1 MKNNKLIIA
10 AAGSGK
16 TTFLINEAMM
26 FKEDKILITTY
37 TEANEAEIK
46 KKIIAQHK
54 SIPSHI
60 TVQTWFSFLI
70 QHGVKPFQGTFND
83 LMFNNDVHGLDLVSK
98 KSAGKFDRSGKQV
111 ISNGH
116 PLYWGEEDFRKHYF
130 NSKWKIYSDKLSKF
144 VFNSDY
150 LSNGEVISRI
160 SRIYSLIY
168 IDEVQDLAGYDLE
181 LIKLLFKSTSKI
193 TLVGDP
199 RQVTYLTHNEAK
211 NDKYS
216 DGRIKNYL
224 EDKCKSLIYGNIDE
238 TSLLA
243 SHRNNKEICDYSSK
257 LYPDLPVTTPCT
269 CIECRANPPSHK
281 GIYLVRDADVEKY
294 LNDHK
299 AVQLRWNVEVKTN
312 SNYTALNFGESKG
325 KTFPDVLIYPTK
337 KMEDWI
343 YNENTVLEK
352 STKAKF
358 YVAITRAKYS
368 VGIISNFPEGINL
381 NGVQFYKPSQN
392 HK

>member
-16 TTFLINEAMM
+16 TTFLINEAMK

-46 KKIIAQHK
+46 KKIIKKHK

-70 QHGVKPFQGTFND
+70 QHGVKPYQGTFND
-83 LMFNNDVHGLDLVSK
+83 LMFDNNIRGLDLVTK
-98 KSAGKFDRSGKQV
+98 KSAGKFDRNGKQV

-116 PLYWGEEDFRKHYF
+116 PLYWGEEDFHKHYF

-144 VFNSDY
+144 VFNADDS
-150 LSNGEVISRI
+150 SNGEVISRI
-160 SRIYSLIY
+160 SRIYSQIY

-181 LIKLLFKSTSKI
+181 LIKRLFKSTSKI

-216 DGRIKNYL
+216 DGKIKNYL
-224 EDKCKSLIYGNIDE
+224 EDKCKSLINGNIDE

-257 LYPDLPVTTPCT
+257 LYPDLPVITPCT
-269 CIECRANPPSHK
+269 CIECRANPPSRR
-281 GIYLVRDADVEKY
+281 GIYLVREADIEKY
-294 LNDHK
+294 LNDLNP
-299 AVQLRWNVEVKTN
+299 VQLRWNLEVNTN
-312 SNYTALNFGESKG
+312 PNYPAMNFGGSKG

-343 YNENTVLEK
+343 YNEKTVLEN
-352 STKAKF
+352 STRAKY

-368 VGIISNFPEGINL
+368 VGIISNFAEGINL
-381 NGVQFYKPSQN
+381 NGVQFYKPS
-392 HK
+392 

>member
-16 TTFLINEAMM
+16 TTFLINEAMK

-37 TEANEAEIK
+37 TEANESEIK
-46 KKIIAQHK
+46 KKIIKKHK

-60 TVQTWFSFLI
+60 TIQTWFSFLI
-70 QHGVKPFQGTFND
+70 QHGVKPYQGTFND
-83 LMFNNDVHGLDLVSK
+83 LMFDNDVHGLDLVSK
-98 KSAGKFDRSGKQV
+98 KSAGKFDRNGKQI

-116 PLYWGEEDFRKHYF
+116 QLYWSEEYFQKHYF

-144 VFNSDY
+144 VFYSDDS
-150 LSNGEVISRI
+150 SNGEVISRI
-160 SRIYSLIY
+160 SRIFSQIY

-181 LIKLLFKSTSKI
+181 LIKLLFKSPSKI

-216 DGRIKNYL
+216 DGKIKNYL
-224 EDKCKSLIYGNIDE
+224 EDKCKSLINGNIDE

-257 LYPDLPVTTPCT
+257 LYPALPVTTSCT
-269 CIECRANPPSHK
+269 CLECRTNPPSQS
-281 GIYLVRDADVEKY
+281 GIYLVREVDIEKY

-299 AVQLRWNVEVKTN
+299 AIQLRWNIEVITN
-312 SNYTALNFGESKG
+312 PNYPAMNFGESKG
-325 KTFPDVLIYPTK
+325 KTFLDVLIYPTK

-343 YNENTVLEK
+343 YDDKTVLEN
-352 STKAKF
+352 STRAKY

-368 VGIISNFPEGINL
+368 VGIISNFADGINL
-381 NGVQFYKPSQN
+381 NGVQFYKPS
-392 HK
+392 